1 MEEQKTENKEELQQ
15 ETTEEKNSDQG
26 NSSTRSSLLWI
37 FAGGYLVYTG
47 YRLCANVISGAEDS
61 STGFLVAGGIF
72 VVIGAVLLI
81 MAVRNLAKAGA
92 QKHEMEEAAAKKQ
105 QRKPPKIRRLRQLE
119 KNACLLH
126 SGHIWQRILMMH
138 RRKKQNKIRM
148 RDSSCQDMTH
158 ISIKNGTSGGEN
170 DFFQGCSVFN

>member
-72 VVIGAVLLI
+72 VVI

-92 QKHEMEEAAAKKQ
+92 QKHEMEEAAAKKAAEETAKDPEIAAAGKKRMSIA
-105 QRKPPKIRRLRQLE
+105 QRAHL
-119 KNACLLH
+119 A
-126 SGHIWQRILMMH
+126 
-138 RRKKQNKIRM
+138 
-148 RDSSCQDMTH
+148 
-158 ISIKNGTSGGEN
+158 EN
-170 DFFQGCSVFN
+170 LDDAPEEEAK